1 MSQEINPYEAPQSI
15 SPLSDFA
22 QQNAPVVP
30 VGAGLRIANFF
41 IDRIIAQVL
50 LGVLLGV
57 CLELLPEDQQESTLG
72 NIISFGGVF
81 MMYIGYFILCEGLTG
96 RTLGKL
102 ITGTKVVDGFGQKPS
117 WGKVI
122 GRSFARL
129 IPFEPFSFLGSQTRG
144 WHDSMTGT
152 YVVKCR

>member
-22 QQNAPVVP
+22 QQNVPVVP

-41 IDRIIAQVL
+41 IDRIVAQVL
-50 LGVLLGV
+50 LGGLIGFCLGLV
-57 CLELLPEDQQESTLG
+57 QEVQQESILG
-72 NIISFGGVF
+72 DIILYGGAF
-81 MMYIGYFILCEGLTG
+81 MMYVGYFILCEGFTG